1 MHSEKYALLNEPQKE
16 AVFHTEGPLLILA
29 GAGAG
34 KTRVLTHRI
43 AYLIEEKNVPPYNIL
58 AITFTNK
65 AADEMK
71 ERVQKL
77 VEFGDSVWV
86 ATFHSTCVRILRRF
100 IDRLGYDTDFTIYD
114 ADDQKTA
121 VRHVV
126 KELNLDPK
134 MYRERAMVNYISDA
148 KTEML
153 SPKDKLEEAGS
164 DYRARTEAQIFD
176 AYEKMLKKNNAL
188 DFDDL
193 LLKTV
198 QLFEEN
204 EQVLSYWQDRFRYIL
219 VDEYQDT
226 NEAQFKLVWLL
237 ARKHQNLCVVGDDD
251 QSIYRFRG
259 ADIRNILEFEKHF
272 PGTKVVKLE
281 QNYRSTTHILDAAN
295 AVIRHNRGRKEKH
308 LWSDLGE
315 GIPVH
320 FRFYD
325 NAYQEAEEVVRTVVK
340 GVRGGAHYKDYAVL
354 FRTNAQSRLF
364 EERCLL
370 QNVPY
375 QIVGGVNFYQRQ
387 EIKDLI
393 AYLKTVAGGRDDIS
407 TRRIINVP
415 RRGIGDTTLDK
426 VASYAS
432 LKGLSLMEALR
443 YVDDIPGVERA
454 KTKLSAFY
462 HLIGKLREQA
472 GLLPDG
478 RPSGEE
484 VEFDELIRAIIDET
498 DYYSTL
504 EDFEDEKKEQKK
516 ENIEELISKAK
527 DFQENY
533 DGDHEATLS
542 DFLEE
547 IALVADVD
555 AMSDDDDKLLLMTL
569 HSSKGLEFPTVF
581 LAGCEDGLF
590 PSYQSISSGDYMDVE
605 EERRLC
611 YVGMTRAKKELFISG
626 ARMRTVNG
634 ETRYNDISRFV
645 LEIPGDM
652 LDNGALLKSGRPDR
666 TGYDEDDRGYKG
678 FSFKDR
684 SVSDSYGGSFGSSEN
699 GAYGGGYKS
708 PSGGSSY
715 TAKKPFTPPKPAT
728 FGRTFEVKKADGLEY
743 GVGDRVQHMK
753 FGCGTVLEIVDG
765 KKDFE
770 VAVNFDEYGEKRMF
784 ASFAKLKKI
793 DS

>member
-1 MHSEKYALLNEPQKE
+1 MHDEKYALLNEPQKE

-114 ADDQKTA
+114 ADDQRAA
-121 VRHVV
+121 VRRVL
-126 KELNLDPK
+126 KELDLDPK

-153 SPKDKLEEAGS
+153 TPKDKLEEAGS
-164 DYRARTEAQIFD
+164 DYRAVKEAEIFD

-204 EQVLSYWQDRFRYIL
+204 EQVLAYWQDRFRYIL

-226 NEAQFKLVWLL
+226 NEAQFQFVWLL
-237 ARKHQNLCVVGDDD
+237 SKKHRNLCVVGDDD

-259 ADIRNILEFEKHF
+259 ADIRNILEFESHF

-315 GIPVH
+315 GIPDH
-320 FRFYD
+320 FKFYD
-325 NAYQEAEEVVRTVVK
+325 NAYQEAEELVRTVVR
-340 GVRGGAHYKDYAVL
+340 GVRSGAQYKDYAVL

-393 AYLKTVAGGRDDIS
+393 AYVKTVAGGRDDIS

-415 RRGIGDTTLDK
+415 RRGIGNTTLDK
-426 VASYAS
+426 VGAYAAQH
-432 LKGLSLMEALR
+432 GLSLLEALR
-443 YVDDIPGVERA
+443 YTDEIPGVERA
-454 KTKLSAFY
+454 RTKLSAFA
-462 HLIGKLREQA
+462 HLIGELREQA

-478 RPSGEE
+478 RPSGEA
-484 VEFDELIRAIIDET
+484 VAVDELIRAVIDKT

-516 ENIEELISKAK
+516 ENIEELISKAT
-527 DFQENY
+527 DFQENF
-533 DGDHEATLS
+533 DGDHEPTLS

-555 AMSDDDDKLLLMTL
+555 AVSENDDKLLLMTL

-581 LAGCEDGLF
+581 L
-590 PSYQSISSGDYMDVE
+590 
-605 EERRLC
+605 
-611 YVGMTRAKKELFISG
+611 
-626 ARMRTVNG
+626 
-634 ETRYNDISRFV
+634 
-645 LEIPGDM
+645 
-652 LDNGALLKSGRPDR
+652 
-666 TGYDEDDRGYKG
+666 
-678 FSFKDR
+678 
-684 SVSDSYGGSFGSSEN
+684 
-699 GAYGGGYKS
+699 
-708 PSGGSSY
+708 
-715 TAKKPFTPPKPAT
+715 
-728 FGRTFEVKKADGLEY
+728 
-743 GVGDRVQHMK
+743 
-753 FGCGTVLEIVDG
+753 
-765 KKDFE
+765 
-770 VAVNFDEYGEKRMF
+770 
-784 ASFAKLKKI
+784 
-793 DS
+793 